1 MVNMLRGL
9 FVASLAASVVHAQSY
24 SGCHTHGSVEYCYG
38 TDGEETPIT
47 THAQATATSVS
58 ATTTSS
64 AQSSAVTGCH
74 NHGDD
79 VYCIN
84 GEGNEVQV
92 SLTATPTGE
101 LPAQYTGCHSHGGSQ
116 YCMDADGNDV
126 QILEEGE
133 SGDESDSTSESSSS
147 SSGEQNCHFHAGV
160 EHCVGAGESEGSSE
174 QSCGVQSRDYDM
186 PLRIGTL
193 FVILVTSALGVFLP
207 MLLVKLP
214 FPTIN
219 TMAST
224 VIKQFGTGVI
234 LSTAFVH
241 LYTHANLMFT
251 NECLGELDYE
261 ATTSAV
267 VMAGIFLSFL
277 TEYIGHR
284 FVAARA
290 SKSTPECCED
300 SPSNNVSA
308 TPKENTAQRT
318 MQLAQLSHSHGTD
331 GTSPNTKLSVL
342 VMEAGVIFHSILI
355 GLTLVVAGDSFY
367 KTLLVVIVFHQFF
380 EGLALGARIAMLPGR
395 IFPSKAVMAGTFALI
410 TPIGMAIGMG
420 VLHSFNGNERS
431 TLIALGTLDALS
443 AGILV
448 WVGVVDMWARDW
460 VMEGGELLDA
470 PLVRVLVGGVSL
482 IAGMVLMGV
491 LGKWA

>member
-1 MVNMLRGL
+1 
-9 FVASLAASVVHAQSY
+9 
-24 SGCHTHGSVEYCYG
+24 
-38 TDGEETPIT
+38 
-47 THAQATATSVS
+47 
-58 ATTTSS
+58 
-64 AQSSAVTGCH
+64 
-74 NHGDD
+74 
-79 VYCIN
+79 
-84 GEGNEVQV
+84 
-92 SLTATPTGE
+92 
-101 LPAQYTGCHSHGGSQ
+101 
-116 YCMDADGNDV
+116 MDADGNDV

-160 EHCVGAGESEGSSE
+160 DE

-241 LYTHANLMFT
+241 
-251 NECLGELDYE
+251 

-300 SPSNNVSA
+300 SPSNNESA

>member
-1 MVNMLRGL
+1 M
-9 FVASLAASVVHAQSY
+9 SY

-38 TDGEETPIT
+38 ADGEETPIT

-58 ATTTSS
+58 ATATSS

-101 LPAQYTGCHSHGGSQ
+101 LPAQYTGCHSHGSSQ
-116 YCMDADGNDV
+116 YCLDADGNDV

-133 SGDESDSTSESSSS
+133 TGGESDSSSESSSE
-147 SSGEQNCHFHAGV
+147 SSGELNCHFHAGV

-174 QSCGVQSRDYDM
+174 KSCGVQSRDYDM

-193 FVILVTSALGVFLP
+193 FVVLVTSALGVFLP

-277 TEYIGHR
+277 TEFIGHR
-284 FVAARA
+284 FIAARGHKSA
-290 SKSTPECCED
+290 SECCED
-300 SPSNNVSA
+300 TPSNNESA
-308 TPKENTAQRT
+308 NPKENTAPRT
-318 MQLAQLSHSHGTD
+318 MQLTQLSHSHGGD
-331 GTSPNTKLSVL
+331 GANTKLRGRLLLQNLAGGHCVPPVL
-342 VMEAGVIFHSILI
+342 R
-355 GLTLVVAGDSFY
+355 
-367 KTLLVVIVFHQFF
+367 
-380 EGLALGARIAMLPGR
+380 GLALGARIAMLPGR

-420 VLHSFNGNERS
+420 VLHSFNGNARS

-460 VMEGGELLDA
+460 VIEGGELLDA
-470 PLVRVLVGGVSL
+470 PLPRVLVGGVSL

>member
-1 MVNMLRGL
+1 MMRSL
-9 FVASLAASVVHAQSY
+9 FLASVAISAVHAQSY
-24 SGCHTHGSVEYCYG
+24 SGCHKHGSVEYCYG
-38 TDGEETPIT
+38 ADGEETPIST
-47 THAQATATSVS
+47 QAAATSVP
-58 ATTTSS
+58 ATTTAS

-79 VYCIN
+79 VYCID
-84 GEGNEVQV
+84 GDGHEVQV

-101 LPAQYTGCHSHGGSQ
+101 LPAQYTGCHSHGSSQ
-116 YCMDADGNDV
+116 YCLDPNGNDV
-126 QILEEGE
+126 QILEEGATSDE
-133 SGDESDSTSESSSS
+133 HSNESDSSSPS
-147 SSGEQNCHFHAGV
+147 SSGEVNCHFHAGV
-160 EHCVGAGESEGSSE
+160 EHCVGAGESESSSE
-174 QSCGVQSRDYDM
+174 KSCGTQNRDYDM

-193 FVILVTSALGVFLP
+193 FVILVTSAIGVFLP

-219 TMAST
+219 TIAST
-224 VIKQFGTGVI
+224 IIKQFGTGVI

-251 NECLGELDYE
+251 NECLGELEYE

-284 FVAARA
+284 IILARG
-290 SKSTPECCED
+290 SKTCEQDCDETPENNT
-300 SPSNNVSA
+300 SNSA
-308 TPKENTAQRT
+308 TPKEGTAPRA
-318 MQLAQLSHSHGTD
+318 MQLANLGHNHGADPTK
-331 GTSPNTKLSVL
+331 PNTKLSVL
-342 VMEAGVIFHSILI
+342 VMEAGIIFHSILI

-380 EGLALGARIAMLPGR
+380 EGLALGARIALLPGR
-395 IFPSKAVMAGTFALI
+395 VFPSKAVMAGIFALI

-420 VLHSFNGNERS
+420 VLHSFNGNQKS
-431 TLIALGTLDALS
+431 TLVALGTLDALS

-460 VMEGGELLDA
+460 VIEGGELIDA
-470 PLVRVLVGGVSL
+470 PIGRVLAGGVSL

>member
-1 MVNMLRGL
+1 MVNILRGL

-24 SGCHTHGSVEYCYG
+24 SGCHSHGSVEYCYG
-38 TDGEETPIT
+38 ADGEETPIT

-92 SLTATPTGE
+92 SLTGTPTGE
-101 LPAQYTGCHSHGGSQ
+101 LPAQYTGCHSHGSSQ
-116 YCMDADGNDV
+116 YCLDADGNDV

-133 SGDESDSTSESSSS
+133 TGSESDSSSESSGE
-147 SSGEQNCHFHAGV
+147 SSGELNCHFHAGV

-174 QSCGVQSRDYDM
+174 RSCGVQSRDYNM

-193 FVILVTSALGVFLP
+193 FVVLVTSALGVFLP
-207 MLLVKLP
+207 MLMAKLP

-219 TMAST
+219 TVAST

-251 NECLGELDYE
+251 NECLGELEYE

-284 FVAARA
+284 FIAARGH
-290 SKSTPECCED
+290 KSAAECCED
-300 SPSNNVSA
+300 TPSNNESA
-308 TPKENTAQRT
+308 TPKENTAPRT
-318 MQLAQLSHSHGTD
+318 MQLTQLSHSHGGD
-331 GTSPNTKLSVL
+331 NANTKLSVM

-355 GLTLVVAGDSFY
+355 V
-367 KTLLVVIVFHQFF
+367 F

-460 VMEGGELLDA
+460 VIEGGEMLDA
-470 PLVRVLVGGVSL
+470 PMTRVLVGGVAL